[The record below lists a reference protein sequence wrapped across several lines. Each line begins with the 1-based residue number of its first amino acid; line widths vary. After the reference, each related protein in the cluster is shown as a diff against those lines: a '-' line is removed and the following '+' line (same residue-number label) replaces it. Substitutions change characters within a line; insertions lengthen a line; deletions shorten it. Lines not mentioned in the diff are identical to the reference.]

1 MAPTSSVGRTATQG
15 SKGSGLF
22 EDEESTGAIDVAPI
36 SIRKRKA
43 SDSGSVL
50 SPTKNAATRQKITRA
65 CDLCKNKKTRC
76 TGTLPCTRCTRL
88 SLPCEYNAAYS
99 RGLPPAPLPA
109 SPTTPVAPDQR
120 RTSDPRVTVSGGS
133 RSRGSTENPSIRDSV
148 SSFRATASHINHT
161 ISLRNSPEPGSTD
174 FEGNYLG
181 PASGV
186 SFINRVWR
194 RLHHDE
200 TRIPDELQNESSRNT
215 GVFMFG
221 DKPYVYHANSD
232 FDLPS
237 IEKAMDLIAIY
248 FDFSM
253 VTYRFLHRGNVEGWV
268 RQMYKDGISIS
279 NLPVGNML
287 ARTAIVLMIFAVST
301 LHQDPQP
308 GDMMDV
314 HSKSE
319 HWFTVSKYLTSL
331 ESGPPRL
338 ETIQVRLIQCLY
350 LLSSSRAN
358 ECWYSFGTALQVV
371 TALGLHRKWPAKR
384 SKKGCSYLEL
394 ELRKRIFWSVYTL
407 DKYLSIMFGRPR
419 LLHDEDIDQELPDEM
434 NDEDLLEEDPTRRTG
449 STDSMMIASVL
460 HYRLGRILGEIS
472 RQLYSI
478 NPLSGASPLDTAIRL
493 TSELERW
500 KESVP
505 PLFNSVRPTSLI
517 PPLCRQSQVLQLAY
531 SHAMIH
537 VTRSFLLSD
546 FTDLS
551 RRPRDPPS
559 MASTYVQKCIQA
571 AEDTMTL
578 IDGLAQQQVFIQSFW
593 FTHYVCFCA
602 ILVVYIHIIQQHRQ
616 STAPS
621 PSAGSPADPDK
632 MHYLFVLAQTCQQH
646 LAEATRKNCPSRRYG
661 IILEELRR
669 EVHRQ
674 IGSDDQASSLD
685 HTPAASDTRPLAL
698 SPGNTNGLDRSVHF
712 DAQSLDFA
720 SMPAM
725 LQPPELGI
733 NPIEDAGLLESL
745 EGSIW
750 WAQLDSWALSSFP
763 SDPSGFNFYTT

>member
-1 MAPTSSVGRTATQG
+1 TQG
-15 SKGSGLF
+15 SMGPGL
-22 EDEESTGAIDVAPI
+22 SRSRTNDVVGTADARTPGL
-36 SIRKRKA
+36 KRKS
-43 SDSGSVL
+43 SDPILTPS
-50 SPTKNAATRQKITRA
+50 KNAAARQKITRA
-65 CDLCKNKKTRC
+65 CDSCKVKKTRC
-76 TGTLPCTRCTRL
+76 TGTLPCMRCTRL

-99 RGLPPAPLPA
+99 RGLPPDPLPG
-109 SPTTPVAPDQR
+109 SCSSGDSVR
-120 RTSDPRVTVSGGS
+120 RVSNAGRS
-133 RSRGSTENPSIRDSV
+133 HSRGRAGIPNPNASTHLSLPGGGDSLSSNHRD
-148 SSFRATASHINHT
+148 TAGLQRQVLA
-161 ISLRNSPEPGSTD
+161 SLRNSPEPGSTD

-181 PASGV
+181 PASGI
-186 SFINRVWR
+186 SFLNRVWS

-200 TRIPDELQNESSRNT
+200 HNRIPDELQNESSRNT

-221 DKPYVYHANSD
+221 DKPYTYPENSD
-232 FDLPS
+232 FALPP
-237 IEKAMDLIAIY
+237 IERVMELVAIY

-253 VTYRFLHRGNVEGWV
+253 VTYRFLHRWNVEQWV
-268 RQMYKDGISIS
+268 KQIYENNISVS
-279 NLPVGNML
+279 NLPVGDMV
-287 ARTAIVLMIFAVST
+287 ARTAIVLMICAVGT
-301 LHQDPQP
+301 LHQDPETEA
-308 GDMMDV
+308 V
-314 HSKSE
+314 ANAHSKSE
-319 HWFTVSKYLTSL
+319 HWFTASKYLSSL

-371 TALGLHRKWPAKR
+371 TALGLHRKWPAKT
-384 SKKGCSYLEL
+384 SKNGCSSLEL

-419 LLHDEDIDQELPDEM
+419 LLHDEDIDQELPDEI
-434 NDEDLLEEDPTRRTG
+434 NDEDLLEEDPMRRSG
-449 STDSMMIASVL
+449 ATDSMMIASVL

-478 NPLSGASPLDTAIRL
+478 NPLSRDSPLDTAVRL
-493 TSELERW
+493 TTELERW

-505 PLFNSVRPTSLI
+505 PLFNSVQPTSLI

-551 RRPRDPPS
+551 RRPRDS
-559 MASTYVQKCIQA
+559 HAMVSIYVQKCIQA

-578 IDGLAQQQVFIQSFW
+578 IDSLVQRSVFIQSLW
-593 FTHYVCFCA
+593 FTHYVGFCA
-602 ILVVYIHIIQQHRQ
+602 ILVVYIYIIQQHRQ
-616 STAPS
+616 STDPS
-621 PSAGSPADPDK
+621 PSAGSPTDLDK
-632 MHYLFVLAQTCQQH
+632 MQYLLALAETCQQH
-646 LAEATRKNCPSRRYG
+646 LAEATRKNCPSRRYS

-674 IGSDDQASSLD
+674 MGEDDQSTSLAPTPIVLNPHPQVLGTADGVD
-685 HTPAASDTRPLAL
+685 HP
-698 SPGNTNGLDRSVHF
+698 VQF
-712 DAQSLDFA
+712 DARSLDFA

-733 NPIEDAGLLESL
+733 NPVEDAGLLENL

-750 WAQLDSWALSSFP
+750 WAQLDSWALSNFP
-763 SDPSGFNFYTT
+763 NDPSGFNF